1 MTLSWA
7 QISEDSDQK
16 YAFSEITNYC
26 HQFELQS
33 SSFFDLSHVMLA
45 VAINAMDYED
55 PWDHRRD
62 LSEDP
67 MRARKI
73 RLANFMDYTYEFAE
87 KRLALVQDG
96 DRYLDQKTD
105 HYNKSKKQMRVLQ
118 TFSDAAHTKA
128 ADIEYFMGAFDGL
141 KDQLLMEGVDRVSL
155 SKAFLDAG
163 FVFAKQAPL
172 DDYISFC
179 NYISSTLNP
188 DAGQAAPEEHLLE
201 HDDQDCYNDAI
212 FLNME
217 AASASIH

>member
-96 DRYLDQKTD
+96 
-105 HYNKSKKQMRVLQ
+105 
-118 TFSDAAHTKA
+118 
-128 ADIEYFMGAFDGL
+128 E
-141 KDQLLMEGVDRVSL
+141 
-155 SKAFLDAG
+155 
-163 FVFAKQAPL
+163 
-172 DDYISFC
+172 
-179 NYISSTLNP
+179 
-188 DAGQAAPEEHLLE
+188 
-201 HDDQDCYNDAI
+201 
-212 FLNME
+212 
-217 AASASIH
+217 